1 MTQPHNGEINV
12 AAILAELQDRI
23 RAQATPSGSTDALTR
38 AELRVLH
45 DALHEVE
52 LTRVISAHWPIVG
65 VGLVGR
71 FGAALQ
77 KITRRILRWYIN
89 PIVEQQNAFNDA
101 ALRAMRL
108 MIDVFA
114 EQIAALPPPPAQPP
128 MAPRTAVPIDT
139 QNAAHIQAT
148 LADAEPPF
156 NMWENTV
163 RVDEAVRAQRAIVH
177 AHWPL
182 PADTPLDHLANVI
195 HKLQRRLLQWYINP
209 ITTNMNAANSAVH
222 RSLVHMA
229 TYLVALRVAQPLHH
243 IRTRHES

>member
-1 MTQPHNGEINV
+1 MTQPRHGDIDV
-12 AAILAELQDRI
+12 AAILAELRTRI
-23 RAQATPSGSTDALTR
+23 AANSTQSGSTNTLTR

-45 DALHEVE
+45 EALHEVE

-71 FGAALQ
+71 IVAALQ
-77 KITRRILRWYIN
+77 KITRRVLRWYIN

-108 MIDVFA
+108 MIEVFE
-114 EQIAALPPPPAQPP
+114 EQTAALPPPPEQPP
-128 MAPRTAVPIDT
+128 MAPRTTFPVDST
-139 QNAAHIQAT
+139 SAAQVQAT
-148 LADAEPPF
+148 LAAAEPPF
-156 NMWENTV
+156 NMWENTL
-163 RVDEAVRAQRAIVH
+163 RVDEDTRAHIATLH

-182 PADTPLDHLANVI
+182 PADTAIDHVANAV
-195 HKLQRRLLQWYINP
+195 HKLQRRLLQWYITP
-209 ITTNMNAANSAVH
+209 VTAHMNAANRAIH

-229 TYLVALRVAQPLHH
+229 TYMVALRVAQPLHH